1 MQLLFYN
8 LCFFNLNEVFTVN
21 KQDLI
26 NYVAKEAKLTKA
38 SAAKSVDSILKAIK
52 QALKKGDEVRLI
64 GFGSWGTRQVSARI
78 VRNPRDGSP
87 VKVPARKR
95 VKFNAGID
103 LRKAANS

>member
-1 MQLLFYN
+1 M
-8 LCFFNLNEVFTVN
+8 N

-26 NYVAKEAKLTKA
+26 NYVAKEAKLTKS

-52 QALKKGDEVRLI
+52 SALKKGDEVRLI
-64 GFGSWGTRQVSARI
+64 GFGTFKTSQVSARV

-95 VKFNAGID
+95 VKFNAGVD